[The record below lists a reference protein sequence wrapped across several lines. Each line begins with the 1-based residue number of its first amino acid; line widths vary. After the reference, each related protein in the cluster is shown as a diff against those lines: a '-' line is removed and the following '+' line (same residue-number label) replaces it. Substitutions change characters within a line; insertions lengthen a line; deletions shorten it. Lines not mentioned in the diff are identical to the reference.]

1 MPSTI
6 LDSAVFRDIFTT
18 PAMRGVWSDE
28 NRVQKYLDFEAALAR
43 AQGKLGI
50 IPKNAAAEIVRHCSS
65 DKIDMA
71 KLKEATEKIGYPVLP
86 VVQQLVRLCKGTL
99 GEWSHWGA
107 TTQDITDTATILQIR
122 EALDIVE
129 KEIAGIGDALAKLA
143 KKYRDTPMAGRSN
156 LQQAVPITFGY
167 KMATLLGAF
176 ERHKQRLKELRPRV
190 LVGEF
195 GGAAGTLSS
204 LGKDGLK
211 CQAELMKQLKV
222 GQPDISWHTVRDRIA
237 EVGCFLGLITGTCG
251 KIAFDVKLLMQ
262 TEVEEVYEPFHQ
274 GRGSSSTMPQ
284 KRNPISSVY
293 ITAQTAMVKQLVA
306 ALLEAMVEDHE
317 RATGPWE
324 IEWIA
329 LPEIFMLSAG
339 ALAQTRFVLEGL
351 QVNEKKMCAN
361 LDITNGLI
369 MSEAVMMGLGAAMGR
384 NRAHDVVYDICREVV
399 KTGRPLVDLLA
410 EDKEISK
417 HASRKQLEKMVNPA
431 NYLGVAGEMVDRVL
445 KMRKK

>member
-18 PAMRGVWSDE
+18 PAMRNVFSDE

-43 AQGKLGI
+43 AQGNLGI
-50 IPKNAAAEIVRHCSS
+50 IPKKAAAEIVRHCDATS
-65 DKIDMA
+65 IDMA
-71 KLKEATEKIGYPVLP
+71 KLKEATERIGYPVLP
-86 VVQQLVRLCKGTL
+86 VVQQLVKLCKNGL
-99 GEWSHWGA
+99 GEWCHWGA
-107 TTQDITDTATILQIR
+107 TTQDITDTATVLQIQ
-122 EALDIVE
+122 EALDILE
-129 KEIAGIGDALAKLA
+129 QDIDAISDSLAKLA

-176 ERHKQRLKELRPRV
+176 ERHKQRLKEMRPRV

-211 CQAELMKQLKV
+211 VQKELMKELNL

-237 EVGCFLGLITGTCG
+237 EVGCFLGLVTGTCG
-251 KIAFDVKLLMQ
+251 KIAFDIKLLMQ
-262 TEVEEVYEPFHQ
+262 TEVEEVQEPFHA

-306 ALLEAMVEDHE
+306 ALLEAQIEDHE
-317 RATGPWE
+317 RSTGPWE

-339 ALAQTRFVLEGL
+339 ALAQTRFMVDGL
-351 QVNEKKMCAN
+351 QVNEKKMREN

-369 MSEAVMMGLGAAMGR
+369 MSEAVMMGLAAKMGR

-399 KTGRPLVDLLA
+399 KTGRPLIDLLA
-410 EDKEISK
+410 EDKEIRK
-417 HASRKQLEKMVNPA
+417 HADRKTLERLVDPA

-445 KMRKK
+445 KMRK